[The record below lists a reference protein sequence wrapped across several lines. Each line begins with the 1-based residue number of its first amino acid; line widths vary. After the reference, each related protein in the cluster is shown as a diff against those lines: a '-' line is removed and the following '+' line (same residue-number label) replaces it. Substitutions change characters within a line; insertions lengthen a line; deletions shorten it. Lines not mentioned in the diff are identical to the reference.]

1 MQVLQAQEPPSIG
14 RIHPSCTAL
23 DAVRIALNSN
33 LSFARVLAGN
43 LKEAIRNGNLQRDG
57 TACAL
62 DVALLG
68 LDVAKGCQA
77 IHKYNVIHGDLKP
90 HNVLLTAAPDDER
103 GWIGK
108 IADFGL
114 SVKIKRGEQH
124 VSGIQHGTEGYV
136 APEVLQTRRMV
147 KASDVYSFGIIM
159 WELWH
164 ARLYYEEHRNAVKRM
179 CASPA
184 ALLAFSCAAQPRAC
198 LNHQCALQRTCRL
211 HHVLTHPCRS
221 VFVTRHVCAASS
233 LHAQRP
239 QYYLSQPQAL
249 PAYSP
254 RAARSAGG
262 GRTSSSGPPS
272 SGTARR
278 SGSTWRASAGAC
290 APKSAPTLIASSR

>member
-1 MQVLQAQEPPSIG
+1 MPQCGAAEQLGKPAARSAPGDGTRPRV
-14 RIHPSCTAL
+14 
-23 DAVRIALNSN
+23 AVRHVV
-33 LSFARVLAGN
+33 ARAAANCGAPTHAGN

-57 TACAL
+57 TALAL
-62 DVALLG
+62 EVALLA

-77 IHKYNVIHGDLKP
+77 IHKYNIIHGDLKP
-90 HNVLLTAAPDDER
+90 HNVLLTVAADDER

-179 CASPA
+179 CAPPA
-184 ALLAFSCAAQPRAC
+184 TSFCSLPCVCCRRRPASSYRRRLNCDTEQTAPRVCCRRRPNLEFRPTFERHCPEEWVNLAKLCWSLKPEVRPDFDRVVKMMGMIVSSIRDKVNERGIIPPQDVNALL
-198 LNHQCALQRTCRL
+198 
-211 HHVLTHPCRS
+211 
-221 VFVTRHVCAASS
+221 
-233 LHAQRP
+233 
-239 QYYLSQPQAL
+239 
-249 PAYSP
+249 
-254 RAARSAGG
+254 
-262 GRTSSSGPPS
+262 
-272 SGTARR
+272 
-278 SGSTWRASAGAC
+278 
-290 APKSAPTLIASSR
+290 

>member
-1 MQVLQAQEPPSIG
+1 VCVEAHAANG
-14 RIHPSCTAL
+14 GGGW
-23 DAVRIALNSN
+23 
-33 LSFARVLAGN
+33 FAGN
-43 LKEAIRNGNLQRDG
+43 LKEAIRNGNLQRGG

-62 DVALLG
+62 DVALLA

-77 IHKYNVIHGDLKP
+77 IHKYNIIHGDLKP
-90 HNVLLTAAPDDER
+90 HNVLLTTAPDDER

-179 CASPA
+179 CVSSPWSLGA
-184 ALLAFSCAAQPRAC
+184 ANGARDWFSRRKKILKIPVSKSKTAAPPFPRSGCLALLIRWHRASADALCASYS
-198 LNHQCALQRTCRL
+198 HQ
-211 HHVLTHPCRS
+211 
-221 VFVTRHVCAASS
+221 HVCAA
-233 LHAQRP
+233 
-239 QYYLSQPQAL
+239 
-249 PAYSP
+249 
-254 RAARSAGG
+254 GG
-262 GRTSSSGPPS
+262 G
-272 SGTARR
+272 
-278 SGSTWRASAGAC
+278 
-290 APKSAPTLIASSR
+290 PTLSSDRRLNVAAPRNG

>member
-1 MQVLQAQEPPSIG
+1 M
-14 RIHPSCTAL
+14 R
-23 DAVRIALNSN
+23 
-33 LSFARVLAGN
+33 AGN

-62 DVALLG
+62 DVALLA

-77 IHKYNVIHGDLKP
+77 IHKYSIIHGDLKP
-90 HNVLLTAAPDDER
+90 HNVLLTVAPDDER

-179 CASPA
+179 CAP
-184 ALLAFSCAAQPRAC
+184 LATVSRHRRRAC
-198 LNHQCALQRTCRL
+198 G
-211 HHVLTHPCRS
+211 S
-221 VFVTRHVCAASS
+221 
-233 LHAQRP
+233 AQRCMLNVAP
-239 QYYLSQPQAL
+239 
-249 PAYSP
+249 
-254 RAARSAGG
+254 
-262 GRTSSSGPPS
+262 TSSRLRC
-272 SGTARR
+272 RR
-278 SGSTWRASAGAC
+278 THGHASTSC
-290 APKSAPTLIASSR
+290 CS